1 MIYVYII
8 NSNTRK
14 LFSSFLGSLSQILK
28 LDEKKNGYPASRYKN
43 NIFLGVDTSK
53 LVAGRILSPEETR
66 QSVLNSK
73 EIKKSKKNWHFWFK
87 VRGGHRITWQ
97 HFCGSPYTFQQA
109 HHIFKT
115 GRF

>member
-1 MIYVYII
+1 MDIPP
-8 NSNTRK
+8 
-14 LFSSFLGSLSQILK
+14 
-28 LDEKKNGYPASRYKN
+28 PAIKN

-53 LVAGRILSPEETR
+53 VVAGRILSPEETR

-73 EIKKSKKNWHFWFK
+73 EIKKSKMNWHFWFK
-87 VRGGHRITWQ
+87 VRGHRIMRQ

-115 GRF
+115 GRFKFSSEAGVCLDTNKAREYVIKQI

>member
-1 MIYVYII
+1 MDIPP
-8 NSNTRK
+8 
-14 LFSSFLGSLSQILK
+14 
-28 LDEKKNGYPASRYKN
+28 PAIKN

-53 LVAGRILSPEETR
+53 VVAGRILSPEETR

-87 VRGGHRITWQ
+87 VRGGHRIMRQ

-115 GRF
+115 GRFKFSSEAAVCLDTNKAREYVIKQI